1 MFLTLSH
8 HHKISISEDSQ
19 EYKHIFLPKLE
30 FYIIKDTGI
39 KMYFKH
45 LTQQLHENL
54 QNMPHRLGMFSHN
67 YIK

>member
-1 MFLTLSH
+1 M
-8 HHKISISEDSQ
+8 
-19 EYKHIFLPKLE
+19 FLPKLE
-30 FYIIKDTGI
+30 FYSIKDTGI